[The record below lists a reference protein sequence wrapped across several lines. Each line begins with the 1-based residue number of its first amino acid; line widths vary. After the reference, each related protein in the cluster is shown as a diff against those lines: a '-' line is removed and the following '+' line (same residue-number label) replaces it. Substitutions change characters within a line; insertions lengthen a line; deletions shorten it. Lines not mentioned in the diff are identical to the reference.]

1 MYHLG
6 PNVIV
11 SVEAAQARLRAYS
24 GEKQIQNHY
33 DLALGYLF

>member
-11 SVEAAQARLRAYS
+11 SLEEAQARLRAYS
-24 GEKQIQNHY
+24 GANQIQNHY
-33 DLALGYLF
+33 DLAIGYLF